1 MPGLRARVQRDEHS
15 GAWRPDS
22 IGKEGK
28 SPAVKERSLQTP
40 QGGRM
45 PHDSLPFPEV
55 RSRGPADLGRLGRL
69 SSAPQVPL
77 PTWTQ
82 LLGTLKCYYPQV
94 ASWSRARRCEVCTPI
109 PQPSA
114 PVLHGHPTRPQP
126 NPSRAPTRSATL
138 LPTSPRRCDP
148 IPPGSRLPGRSPGC
162 SDRREAG
169 GASRGPSGSGR
180 AGAGGGHSAPRGIV
194 SKIRPLGASR
204 KQLMRPRLRGVTPT
218 AGQW

>member
-45 PHDSLPFPEV
+45 PHDSLPYPKV

-69 SSAPQVPL
+69 SSALQVPL

-82 LLGTLKCYYPQV
+82 LLGLSNATTPKLPGGAAHLDVGSSPRSRSPAPQYFMVTPHACSLTLPGPPRAARLLSPLPRGGAIQLRP
-94 ASWSRARRCEVCTPI
+94 APGRPGAHPAAARSGRREERAGDSAAAAGRAREEATPHR
-109 PQPSA
+109 A
-114 PVLHGHPTRPQP
+114 VLFPKYARSGHPA
-126 NPSRAPTRSATL
+126 NS
-138 LPTSPRRCDP
+138 
-148 IPPGSRLPGRSPGC
+148 
-162 SDRREAG
+162 
-169 GASRGPSGSGR
+169 
-180 AGAGGGHSAPRGIV
+180 
-194 SKIRPLGASR
+194 
-204 KQLMRPRLRGVTPT
+204 
-218 AGQW
+218 